1 MSAAAQVEAA
11 PEGEVRVSGL
21 AKRFTGRDG
30 TETLALSG
38 IDFTIPPGQFV
49 SILGPSG
56 CGKSTLLRVVAGL
69 TPASTGGAWIDARR
83 VAGPDPMVGIAFQ
96 RPVLLPWMTV
106 RQNIA
111 LPAELEGRWSA
122 AEIAARVDALLAMIR
137 LPEAGGRMPNELSGG
152 MQQRVAIA
160 RALLKDPG
168 VLLMDEPFGALD
180 ALTREHLND
189 ELLAIWERNRPTV
202 LFVTHDIAEAVYLS
216 DRVLVMGVKPG
227 RIIAD
232 IAIPLARPRS
242 EATRGEPAFARIGA
256 ELRAMIPH

>member
-1 MSAAAQVEAA
+1 VSAALAEVA
-11 PEGEVRVSGL
+11 EGTVRVGSL
-21 AKRFTGRDG
+21 SKRFAGRDG

-38 IDFTIPPGQFV
+38 IDFTIPAGQFV
-49 SILGPSG
+49 AILGPSG
-56 CGKSTLLRVVAGL
+56 CGKSTLLRVIAGL
-69 TPASTGGAWIDARR
+69 TDASGGTVTIGGRA
-83 VAGPDPMVGIAFQ
+83 VKGPDPVVGIAFQ

-122 AEIAARVDALLAMIR
+122 AEIARRVDALLAMVR
-137 LPEAGGRMPNELSGG
+137 LPEAGTKMPNELSGG

-168 VLLMDEPFGALD
+168 LLLMDEPFGALD
-180 ALTREHLND
+180 ALTREHLHD

-202 LFVTHDIAEAVYLS
+202 VFVTHDIAEAVYLA
-216 DRVLVMGVKPG
+216 DRVLVMGVRPG

-232 IAIPLARPRS
+232 IPMPLGRPRD
-242 EATRGEPAFARIGA
+242 EGVRGLPEFARLGA